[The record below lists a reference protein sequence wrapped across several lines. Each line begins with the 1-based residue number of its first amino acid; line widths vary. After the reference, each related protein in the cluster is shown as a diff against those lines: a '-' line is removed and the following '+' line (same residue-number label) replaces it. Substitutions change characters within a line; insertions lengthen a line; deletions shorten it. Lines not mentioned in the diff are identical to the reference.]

1 MSNDLIDKISL
12 FLYETDPAGTMCLE
26 NEVEDEYYNEAA
38 YLSGLFTENSTIE
51 QIQSALEETLN
62 EFFEGLDLDL
72 SGLESV
78 ATKIKNEL
86 TRSKVH

>member
-12 FLYETDPAGTMCLE
+12 LLYESDPAGTMCQE
-26 NEVEDEYYNEAA
+26 NEAEDEYYNEAA
-38 YLSGLFTENSTIE
+38 YVSGLFTEDSTIE

-78 ATKIKNEL
+78 ATNIKKEISR
-86 TRSKVH
+86 TKVH